1 MKYMKI
7 LKLKTILLKMNLKDN
22 FCDLETLDKRKLRN
36 TKKKDIKFN
45 IKRTSKTIDK
55 QINKNVKIIVYL
67 FNIKTKKKN
76 NRKRK

>member
-36 TKKKDIKFN
+36 TKKKDKKFKN
-45 IKRTSKTIDK
+45 KRTSKTIERK
-55 QINKNVKIIVYL
+55 KKKNVKIIVYL